1 MGYFLD
7 LCNKNDEY
15 CVSQEKLQEYGVLT
29 NINTSGK
36 VQRTLERL
44 GLEDNEDY
52 RLSRVGQQDLEKK
65 HGGSNKNEYFLKPS
79 AFKLC
84 LTRKELKKTYE
95 KFKI

>member
-1 MGYFLD
+1 MKM
-7 LCNKNDEY
+7 N
-15 CVSQEKLQEYGVLT
+15 
-29 NINTSGK
+29 
-36 VQRTLERL
+36 QR
-44 GLEDNEDY
+44 LEDY
-52 RLSRVGQQDLEKK
+52 LQGQVSQQDLEKK